1 MTPDIPARLRAWRA
15 LPHISARS
23 VLATIGADAIAPVTD
38 RVWLSQLFGLGE
50 PFGFN
55 SRLVRT
61 SLFRLVQE
69 GLIENERKGRRSRY
83 RLAPGKE
90 REYAEVSARLYR
102 NNVPPLDAE
111 WTLVLFDS
119 SRVPPRDRDRLA
131 SHLGLVVLERGV
143 LASPIRS
150 TRAVR
155 RILDEAFPDILAA
168 VVRAEFSDIT
178 ELASKGFFSAAFAFE
193 STEQAFGE
201 FVESYSEL
209 RGTCEEFSPV
219 DAFRARTMLVH
230 DLRRVALPMPTLPR
244 ELLPSPWTG
253 DDAYDLATELYAPLC
268 ARSASL
274 LADILEVDYPEA
286 FPDRFPARKPLV
298 AQDAGALI
306 NG

>member
-23 VLATIGADAIAPVTD
+23 VLATIGADTIAPVTD

-61 SLFRLVQE
+61 SLFRLAQE

-102 NNVPPLDAE
+102 NNVPPLAAE

-178 ELASKGFFSAAFAFE
+178 ELAREGFFSTAFAFE

-230 DLRRVALPMPTLPR
+230 DLSRCPCRRFPGSCSRRRGRVTTPTTWRPSSTR
-244 ELLPSPWTG
+244 HCAQEAQACSQISSKSTTRRPSPTASPPG
-253 DDAYDLATELYAPLC
+253 S
-268 ARSASL
+268 RSSPRTR
-274 LADILEVDYPEA
+274 EP
-286 FPDRFPARKPLV
+286 
-298 AQDAGALI
+298 
-306 NG
+306 

>member
-1 MTPDIPARLRAWRA
+1 M
-15 LPHISARS
+15 
-23 VLATIGADAIAPVTD
+23 LATIAVDASAPVID
-38 RVWLSQLFGLGE
+38 RIWLSQVIELGE

-69 GLIENERKGRRSRY
+69 GLIENERTGRRSRY
-83 RLAPGKE
+83 RLAPSRE

-102 NNVPPLDAE
+102 HNVPPLDAE

-119 SRVPPRDRDRLA
+119 SRVAARDRDRLA

-155 RILDEAFPDILAA
+155 RVLDEAFPNILAA
-168 VVRAEFSDIT
+168 VVRAEFSDVA
-178 ELASKGFFSAAFAFE
+178 ELASKGFFSTAFAFE

-201 FVESYSEL
+201 FVESYSEF
-209 RGTCEEFSPV
+209 RGTCEELSPV
-219 DAFRARTMLVH
+219 DAFRARTMLIH
-230 DLRRVALPMPTLPR
+230 DLRRIALPMPALPR
-244 ELLPSPWTG
+244 ELLPSPWSG
-253 DDAYDLATELYAPLC
+253 DDAYDLATELYPPLC

-286 FPDRFPARKPLV
+286 FPDRFPARIPHD
-298 AQDAGALI
+298 AQDSRALI